1 MASSAIRLRAY
12 QPADFETLYRIDQ
25 ACFPKGIAYGR
36 TELRIYL
43 ASPGSLCLLAEI
55 SGEVAGYILT
65 DRFTEV
71 GHIVTIDVLENYR
84 RKNVGSLLLG
94 AAEQEAASR
103 GGKLMVLETAT
114 TNKPAIAFWKKHG
127 YRQFA
132 TVKNYYGR
140 GLDAYR
146 MHKAIRIRTGAGS
159 AWSPPE

>member
-1 MASSAIRLRAY
+1 VASSAIHLRPY
-12 QPADFETLYRIDQ
+12 QPADFESLYRIDQ

-43 ASPGSLCLLAEI
+43 GAEGSHCLLAET
-55 SGEVAGYILT
+55 SGDVAGYILT
-65 DRFTEV
+65 DRSREI
-71 GHIVTIDVLENYR
+71 GHIVTLDVLEKYR
-84 RKNVGSLLLG
+84 RQNVGSVLLE

-127 YRQFA
+127 YREFGMA
-132 TVKNYYGR
+132 ANYYGR

-146 MHKAIRIRTGAGS
+146 MHKSLAPHEVT
-159 AWSPPE
+159 